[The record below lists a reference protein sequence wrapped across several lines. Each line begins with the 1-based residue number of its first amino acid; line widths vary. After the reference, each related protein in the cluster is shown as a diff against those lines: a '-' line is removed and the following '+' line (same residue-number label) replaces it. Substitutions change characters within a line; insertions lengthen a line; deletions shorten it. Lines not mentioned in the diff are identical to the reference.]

1 MGVSAV
7 ANNKKDSGVIT
18 SWEINGCVIEKKDES
33 QFLVKIENEYKRV
46 WRTFR
51 DAFIFASS
59 PEAEE
64 KLMELK
70 LKKENKQKLA
80 KSKKN

>member
-1 MGVSAV
+1 MDVNAV
-7 ANNKKDSGVIT
+7 ENNNKKGSEVT
-18 SWEINGCVIEKKDES
+18 TWEINGCVIEKKDES

-46 WRTFR
+46 LRSFR

-59 PEAEE
+59 SEAEE
-64 KLMELK
+64 KLIEIK